1 MIAPRKDAAR
11 PTKKTDTRS
20 KNLDGESVEVDALP
34 PVELRQLVSDCIEP
48 HIDADLSKQTKRI
61 EELERES
68 LREFA
73 QNWGAA

>member
-20 KNLDGESVEVDALP
+20 KKFDGESVEVDALL

-48 HIDADLSKQTKRI
+48 HTDADLSKQTKGV
-61 EELERES
+61 EELEKAS

-73 QNWGAA
+73 QSWGAA